1 MNLKPSERYNSL
13 KDYIDVS
20 SIYAAEEELRK
31 MRFWHALP
39 ENWQEKKY
47 KDFLLERRR
56 LIAEVVKSA
65 YQKL

>member
-31 MRFWHALP
+31 TSREVDSEL
-39 ENWQEKKY
+39 ENSVRVLASAKDTLEQAWINEEKHNLK
-47 KDFLLERRR
+47 
-56 LIAEVVKSA
+56 
-65 YQKL
+65 